1 MNSNSAALASM
12 VSRPALSSSV
22 STTAACIKAVSQLWL
37 AADARASKRRGSA
50 SSWVEWAQV
59 AAEVPTDEVACLDT
73 PSSLIENVSPFS
85 IEGRKAPT

>member
-1 MNSNSAALASM
+1 MEKA
-12 VSRPALSSSV
+12 RKR
-22 STTAACIKAVSQLWL
+22 IKQ
-37 AADARASKRRGSA
+37 R
-50 SSWVEWAQV
+50 VEWAQV